1 MIKESEYV
9 ENDSKVINVLHAIWV
24 VMVRIFI
31 CFFNEYQDV
40 NIFLMLQSYS
50 DKERRRLQYD
60 NAWVGFLF
68 NISHF
73 CFTYMHN
80 SLSLLGYINI
90 T

>member
-1 MIKESEYV
+1 MGCHGQNIYM
-9 ENDSKVINVLHAIWV
+9 NVRML
-24 VMVRIFI
+24 IF
-31 CFFNEYQDV
+31 FLM
-40 NIFLMLQSYS
+40 NIRMLIFFLMLQSYS